1 MRTAH
6 VTLRKYNNLMFV
18 GPCIIV
24 ITEEQKTKQCQL
36 LFYCTSYTLNMF
48 RALLCPS
55 SGAHDHNVDYHNDR
69 FVLGL
74 LYVGG

>member
-1 MRTAH
+1 MC
-6 VTLRKYNNLMFV
+6 V

-24 ITEEQKTKQCQL
+24 ITEKYKPTRCYL
-36 LFYCTSYTLNMF
+36 LFYCTSYRFNMF

-55 SGAHDHNVDYHNDR
+55 SGAQDYNFDYHIDH

-74 LYVGG
+74 L